1 MTVPGAVTAREDG
14 ALAFAE
20 TVPAFAGYDVSY
32 GFTCG
37 FTQMDVGIHIVAAE
51 LPRQS
56 AAKGRFACGARADEI
71 NRMAHQFILG
81 KEMRTGLET

>member
-1 MTVPGAVTAREDG
+1 MTVPGAVTARRT
-14 ALAFAE
+14 ALSRLRK
-20 TVPAFAGYDVSY
+20 PSQPFAGYDVSY

-37 FTQMDVGIHIVAAE
+37 FTQMGVGIHIVAAE

>member
-1 MTVPGAVTAREDG
+1 MTVPGAVTAPEDG

-81 KEMRTGLET
+81 KEVRTGLET